1 MAFDTY
7 AGLLAELQNWCWGNA
22 DLPYASFVTMAEA
35 RFNRELRTQDMEQTS
50 TVTTDETIIEV
61 PDDWLETIAFARQT
75 STGLQV
81 MDSNSI
87 VQEQLMRYATGEPVS
102 YNHMDGG
109 IRVSPP
115 PNGEFT
121 YELVY
126 YKKIP
131 PLTSVD
137 PNWLLTKSPDLYVYG
152 SLVQSAPYLMDDQR
166 MTLWEAKTVSIIE
179 GMNNESRRAEHARG
193 QGPVRRVTFG

>member
-1 MAFDTY
+1 MALDTY
-7 AGLLAELQNWCWGNA
+7 AGLLAELQDWCFGRS
-22 DLPYASFVTMAEA
+22 DIPYASFVSMAEA
-35 RFNRELRTQDMEQTS
+35 RFNRELRVQAMEQTS
-50 TVTTDETIIEV
+50 IVTTDETIIEV
-61 PDDWLETIAFARQT
+61 PDDWLETITFARQT
-75 STGLQV
+75 STGVCV

-87 VQEQLMRYATGEPVS
+87 AQELQMRYATGEPVS

-152 SLVQSAPYLMDDQR
+152 SLVQAAPWLMDDNR
-166 MTLWEAKTVSIIE
+166 MTLWEAKTVSIIQ
-179 GMNNESRRAEHARG
+179 GMNDESKRAEHARG